1 MLNNL
6 MHIFFVPEVTLT
18 ILAVACLMYGLFS
31 KNNSLNKATN
41 LAILSLLFVTVL
53 IFFDFSTNFAL
64 FDSFFS
70 NTQFTKFFKILTT
83 LGAAISLIISK
94 NYFIDSKINKFEI
107 PTLLLFSTLGM
118 LIMISSK
125 NLMIMYLAIELQSLS
140 LYVVASIKRN
150 SIESAE
156 SGVKYFI
163 LGALSSGILLYGFS
177 LVYGFTGHT
186 SFEGITNSLVEID
199 NLPIGLIFG
208 LVFVLVGLA
217 FKVSAVPFHMW
228 TPDVYEGS
236 PTPVTA
242 FFATVPKIAAVAVLL
257 RVLFDCFGPLLESWQ
272 QVIILISV
280 LSMLLGSIAAI
291 GQDNIK
297 RLMAYSS
304 IGHIGFVLI
313 GIASGTD
320 KGLSAVLIYMVLYVI
335 MNIGVFVFILNMER
349 NGVAVTSINSLNM
362 YNEVSKGQTLFL
374 TILLFSLAGIP
385 PLAGFF
391 GKFLIFN
398 AAINAGLS
406 WLAIIGG
413 ISSVIAAFY
422 YLRIVYLM
430 YFGMVS
436 DPLNGNMPT
445 SHWLILSGSAIL
457 MLIGIIN
464 LYGLEGPSFLVAKSL
479 LN

>member
-1 MLNNL
+1 MNITDILILGPEILLIIYAL
-6 MHIFFVPEVTLT
+6 MSILFSSFFKHEISNHFIFNCT
-18 ILAVACLMYGLFS
+18 ILMFLISALIIYLTPLESESNIESIFIRDSFS
-31 KNNSLNKATN
+31 KFFQVL
-41 LAILSLLFVTVL
+41 ILLSVSCLLFMSKKYL
-53 IFFDFSTNFAL
+53 EKNDL
-64 FDSFFS
+64 F
-70 NTQFTKFFKILTT
+70 
-83 LGAAISLIISK
+83 
-94 NYFIDSKINKFEI
+94 KFEYPI
-107 PTLLLFSTLGM
+107 LILFSTLGM
-118 LIMISSK
+118 MIMISSK
-125 NLMIMYLAIELQSLS
+125 NFLLLYLGLEIQSLS
-140 LYVVASIKRN
+140 LYVISSFRRENLKSTEA
-150 SIESAE
+150 
-156 SGVKYFI
+156 GLKYFI
-163 LGALSSGILLYGFS
+163 LGSLSSGLMLFGISLIYGSTGSINFELISS
-177 LVYGFTGHT
+177 LITSKGFYP
-186 SFEGITNSLVEID
+186 GIIA
-199 NLPIGLIFG
+199 G
-208 LVFVLVGLA
+208 LVFLISGFA
-217 FKVSAVPFHMW
+217 FKASAVPFHMW

-391 GKFLIFN
+391 GKFFIFN

-464 LYGLEGPSFLVAKSL
+464 LYGLEGPSFIVAKSL

>member
-1 MLNNL
+1 MNISDILILGPEILLIIYAL
-6 MHIFFVPEVTLT
+6 MSILFASFIKRESSNQFIFNCT
-18 ILAVACLMYGLFS
+18 ILIFLISALIIYLTPLEGQSNIESIFIRDSFS
-31 KNNSLNKATN
+31 K
-41 LAILSLLFVTVL
+41 FFQVL
-53 IFFDFSTNFAL
+53 ILLSVSCLLYMSKKYLEKNDL
-64 FDSFFS
+64 F
-70 NTQFTKFFKILTT
+70 
-83 LGAAISLIISK
+83 
-94 NYFIDSKINKFEI
+94 KFEYPI
-107 PTLLLFSTLGM
+107 LILFSTLGM
-118 LIMISSK
+118 MIMISSK
-125 NLMIMYLAIELQSLS
+125 NFLLLYLGLEIQSLS
-140 LYVVASIKRN
+140 LYVISSFRRENLKSTEA
-150 SIESAE
+150 
-156 SGVKYFI
+156 GLKYFI
-163 LGALSSGILLYGFS
+163 LGSLSSGLMLFGISLIYGSTGSINFELISS
-177 LVYGFTGHT
+177 LITSKGFYP
-186 SFEGITNSLVEID
+186 GIIA
-199 NLPIGLIFG
+199 G
-208 LVFVLVGLA
+208 LVFLISGFA
-217 FKVSAVPFHMW
+217 FKASAVPFHMW

>member
-1 MLNNL
+1 MNISDILILGPEILLIIYAL
-6 MHIFFVPEVTLT
+6 MSILFASFFKHESSNHFIFNFT
-18 ILAVACLMYGLFS
+18 ILMFLISALIIYLTPLEGESNIESIFIRDSFS
-31 KNNSLNKATN
+31 KFFQVL
-41 LAILSLLFVTVL
+41 ILLSVSCLLFMSKKYL
-53 IFFDFSTNFAL
+53 EKNDL
-64 FDSFFS
+64 F
-70 NTQFTKFFKILTT
+70 
-83 LGAAISLIISK
+83 
-94 NYFIDSKINKFEI
+94 KFEYPI
-107 PTLLLFSTLGM
+107 LILFSTLGM
-118 LIMISSK
+118 MIMISSK
-125 NLMIMYLAIELQSLS
+125 NFLLLYLGLEIQSLS
-140 LYVVASIKRN
+140 LYVISSFRRENLKSTEA
-150 SIESAE
+150 
-156 SGVKYFI
+156 GLKYFI
-163 LGALSSGILLYGFS
+163 LGSLSSGLMLFGISLIYGSTGSINFELISS
-177 LVYGFTGHT
+177 LITSKGFYP
-186 SFEGITNSLVEID
+186 GIIA
-199 NLPIGLIFG
+199 G
-208 LVFVLVGLA
+208 LVFLISGFA
-217 FKVSAVPFHMW
+217 FKASAVPFHMW

-391 GKFLIFN
+391 GKFFIFN

-464 LYGLEGPSFLVAKSL
+464 LYGLEGPSFIVAKSL

>member
-1 MLNNL
+1 MNISDILILGPEILLIIFAL
-6 MHIFFVPEVTLT
+6 MSILFASFVKHESSNQFIFNCT
-18 ILAVACLMYGLFS
+18 ILIFLISALIIYLTPLEGESNIESIFIRDSFS
-31 KNNSLNKATN
+31 KFFQVL
-41 LAILSLLFVTVL
+41 ILLSVSCLLFMSKKYL
-53 IFFDFSTNFAL
+53 EKNDL
-64 FDSFFS
+64 F
-70 NTQFTKFFKILTT
+70 
-83 LGAAISLIISK
+83 
-94 NYFIDSKINKFEI
+94 KFEYPI
-107 PTLLLFSTLGM
+107 LILFSTLGM
-118 LIMISSK
+118 MIMISSK
-125 NLMIMYLAIELQSLS
+125 NFLLLYLGLEIQSLS
-140 LYVVASIKRN
+140 LYVISSFRRENLKSTEA
-150 SIESAE
+150 
-156 SGVKYFI
+156 GLKYFI
-163 LGALSSGILLYGFS
+163 LGSLSSGLMLFGISLIYGSTGSINFEQISS
-177 LVYGFTGHT
+177 LITSKGFYP
-186 SFEGITNSLVEID
+186 GIIA
-199 NLPIGLIFG
+199 G
-208 LVFVLVGLA
+208 LVFLISGFA
-217 FKVSAVPFHMW
+217 FKASAVPFHMW

-464 LYGLEGPSFLVAKSL
+464 LYGLEGPSFIVAKSL